1 LCGTSASE
9 PRFKETNNHYAGHE
23 NNRVPQGGGGC
34 AAIKQKESWSGKTG
48 FHLTSCTQ
56 LLNRRTLSSLAA
68 LLFGQQHAF
77 DERINAAVQHIVH
90 IAHIQ
95 ADAVI
100 LDHLVGV

>member
-1 LCGTSASE
+1 MALQRRNRVLKKPITIMPGMKTIGFSRVRGLCGNKTE
-9 PRFKETNNHYAGHE
+9 GKLVGE
-23 NNRVPQGGGGC
+23 NRLAFN
-34 AAIKQKESWSGKTG
+34 
-48 FHLTSCTQ
+48 SCIQ
-56 LLNRRTLSSLAA
+56 LLNRHTLCSLAA

>member
-1 LCGTSASE
+1 VALQ
-9 PRFKETNNHYAGHE
+9 RR
-23 NNRVPQGGGGC
+23 NRVLKKPITIMPGMKTIGFSRVGGC

-48 FHLTSCTQ
+48 FHLNSCIQ